1 MSFTA
6 RSSNLAAALAQPF
19 TVTEGNDP
27 LPAACDV
34 VIIGGGVIGISAA
47 LELVRHGLRVA
58 VLEKGLIAAE
68 QSSRNWGWVRQQ
80 GRDRR
85 ELPLIVHS
93 LQRWEQLQQQLGCDL
108 GFRRSGLISLT
119 RDEAELARWQRWAR
133 HGRAAGIRV
142 EELDAAAAQA
152 VLPAV
157 GSAWLGGIAT
167 PDDARAEPALAVP
180 ALARAARAQGVSLHQ
195 HTAARRLLLEDGQLA
210 GVLTEHGTIRCRQVL
225 LAGGAW
231 SSLFLRQHGVRLP
244 QLNVRATVA
253 RTTPAAQLIPGTFCS
268 ADFCLRRRLDDGYTL
283 TLRQDEVHDIGPDSF
298 RFLPAF
304 LPLLRRNW
312 RHIRLGFSPR
322 RFWRQ
327 WRLQRLSRAE
337 LASPFERQRILD
349 PAADGSVVAAALQR
363 LKWGRAG
370 LDDLRIAGSWA
381 GRIDLTPDLVPVIS
395 TVPAI
400 AGLVVATGFSGHGF
414 GIGPGAGALA
424 ADLLR
429 GVAPVVD
436 PTPFRL
442 SRFSDGSPLFIDPDV
457 I

>member
-1 MSFTA
+1 MTLSTLATA
-6 RSSNLAAALAQPF
+6 LSQPF
-19 TVTEGNDP
+19 TTTEGNDP
-27 LPAACDV
+27 LPAEADV

-93 LQRWEQLQQQLGCDL
+93 LQRWEQLQQLGSDL
-108 GFRRSGLISLT
+108 GFRRSGLVSLT
-119 RDEAELARWQRWAR
+119 RDEAELARWKRWAQ

-180 ALARAARAQGVSLHQ
+180 ALASAARAQGVSLHQ
-195 HTAARRLLLEDGQLA
+195 HTAARRLLLDDGQLA
-210 GVLTEHGTIRCRQVL
+210 GVLTEHGTIRCRKVL
-225 LAGGAW
+225 LAAGAW

-253 RTTPAAQLIPGTFCS
+253 RTTPGAQLIPGTFCS

-283 TLRQDEVHDIGPDSF
+283 TLRQDEVHDICPDSF

-304 LPLLRRNW
+304 LPLFRRNW
-312 RHIRLGFSPR
+312 RHVRLGFSPR
-322 RFWRQ
+322 RFWQQ
-327 WRLQRLSRAE
+327 WQLQRLPRTDV
-337 LASPFERQRILD
+337 ASPFERQRILN
-349 PAADGSVVAAALQR
+349 PAADSTVVAEALQR
-363 LKWGRAG
+363 LKRGRNEAAG
-370 LDDLRIAGSWA
+370 LQVAGSWA

-395 TVPAI
+395 AVPAM

-429 GVAPVVD
+429 GVTPVVD